1 MGFMDELMG
10 KAQGKLDTMNV
21 RPQVQNLMYQLGY
34 LLYQQQ
40 TGRSA
45 ADATTQLQVAVARLQ
60 QLESTNPEAFVPPV
74 SMTSGIPTGQ
84 AVGGGA
90 MTTSA
95 VPQPQPA
102 GYGQPAGYAQTPTAY
117 LQPGVGYPQAG
128 GSMIPAAGG
137 SMIPTGRTGV
147 TTPPVPVTAP
157 AIPTNRVYTP
167 GVPAAAG
174 LYPPG
179 VFALDA
185 LGYPTHDEGESGWP
199 LSAEDPHLPLGPED
213 LAQMGVVYPSPQD
226 QRFWA
231 GGMGLPP
238 GFAEFAQQQ
247 SNLAP
252 PAPPMAAP

>member
-10 KAQGKLDTMNV
+10 KAQGRLDTMNV
-21 RPQVQNLMYQLGY
+21 RPQVQNLLYQLGY

-95 VPQPQPA
+95 VPQPQPQPQFV
-102 GYGQPAGYAQTPTAY
+102 GYGQP
-117 LQPGVGYPQAG
+117 
-128 GSMIPAAGG
+128 AGG
-137 SMIPTGRTGV
+137 SMIPTGQTGV
-147 TTPPVPVTAP
+147 TTPPVPAVTP
-157 AIPTNRVYTP
+157 AIPANRVYTP
-167 GVPAAAG
+167 GLPAAAG
-174 LYPPG
+174 LYPRG
-179 VFALDA
+179 VFALDG
-185 LGYPTHDEGESGWP
+185 LGFPMHDEGETGWP
-199 LSAEDPHLPLGPED
+199 LSAEDPHLPLGPEE
-213 LAQMGVVYPSPQD
+213 LVQMGVVYPSPQD

-238 GFAEFAQQQ
+238 GFAEFAEQQ
-247 SNLAP
+247 SNLTP
-252 PAPPMAAP
+252 PAPPMGAP